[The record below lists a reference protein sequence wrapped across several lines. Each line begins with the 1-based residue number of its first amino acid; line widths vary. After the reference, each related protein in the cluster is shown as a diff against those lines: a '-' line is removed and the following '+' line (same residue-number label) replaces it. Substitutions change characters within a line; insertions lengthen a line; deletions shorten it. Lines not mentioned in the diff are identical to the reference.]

1 MGYEPQAVGIRLNN
15 PGHIEKGDPWQGL
28 AEEQKHSR
36 FATFE
41 SPVWGLRA
49 IARTLITYN
58 DKYGIRTVQELT
70 NRWAPPWDNNP
81 TSEYAKFLA
90 NKLKLGINEAYDVYD
105 PETLRALLE
114 GIVRFET
121 GKQPYTKEQYDRALE
136 LAGVPV
142 PLPKVTQDKTVATA
156 TAVAVTSTVGVA
168 VQSSDSI
175 LEALQQFTPYSDKAG
190 LVVATATLVLAGLAI
205 YVRIKERKG
214 RDR

>member
-1 MGYEPQAVGIRLNN
+1 MPYQDAQVLGIRLNN

-28 AEEQKHSR
+28 AEIQLHDR

-49 IARTLITYN
+49 IARILITYN
-58 DKYGIRTVQELT
+58 DKYGIRTTRALT
-70 NRWAPPWDNNP
+70 NRWAPESDGNP
-81 TSEYAKFLA
+81 TAAYAKTLA
-90 NKLKLGINEAYDVYD
+90 NKLQLGVNEAYDVYD
-105 PETLRALLE
+105 PDTLRTLME

-121 GKQPYTKEQYDRALE
+121 GQQPYTKEQYDRALE

-142 PLPKVTQDKTVATA
+142 PLPKVTKDKTVATA
-156 TAVAVTSTVGVA
+156 TAVAATSSIGVA
-168 VQSSDSI
+168 VQSSDTI

-190 LVVATATLVLAGLAI
+190 IVVAAVTLALAGLAI

-214 RDR
+214 RD